1 MSKYSAE
8 DLTPSRVVSELNRFI
23 IGQENAKKAV
33 AVALR
38 NRWRRS
44 KITDEFLKKE
54 ITPKNILMSGPTGV
68 GKTEIA
74 RRLAEI
80 SDAPFIKVE
89 ATKFTEVGYVGR
101 DVESMIKDLVKRAVS
116 EKKTK
121 ETEIVY
127 KKAEA
132 AAKEQLLDLLNVP
145 NPEKLPKDTPDF
157 EEKYKRQNEYRKK
170 MAEKLEA
177 GKLDGKNVSIPVKPS
192 SPIPVLEIVGGSGGI
207 EEIDSMIKDMMSNIF
222 QHDNS
227 KNGKKEKTMNVSE
240 AFSYILQNE
249 AEKMLDHDK
258 IVREALDWVENEG
271 IIFIDEIDK
280 IIASGSSNGPDV
292 SREGVQRDILPI
304 VEGCTVNTKYG
315 PVKTDH
321 ILFIAAGAFHMNSP
335 EDLIPELQG
344 RFPIKARLMSLSKND
359 FVKILSETENSL
371 PIQYTELL
379 KSENITLNFTASGIE
394 EIAKIA
400 FEENNTTQDIGA
412 RRLQAVMENLFEEI
426 SFSAPDKKGSKIKVD
441 KAYVSKYYKSAKEN
455 EKLSSYII

>member
-1 MSKYSAE
+1 M
-8 DLTPSRVVSELNRFI
+8 TPIRVVSELNRFI
-23 IGQENAKKAV
+23 IGQEEAKKAV

-44 KITDEFLKKE
+44 KITNEFLKKE

-80 SDAPFIKVE
+80 SDAPFLKVE

-101 DVESMIKDLVKRAVS
+101 DVESMIKDLVKRAVN

-121 ETEIVY
+121 ETELVY

-132 AAKEQLLDLLNVP
+132 TAKEQLLDLLNVP
-145 NPEKLPKDTPDF
+145 NPDKLPKDTEDF
-157 EEKYKRQNEYRKK
+157 DEKYKRQSEYRKK
-170 MAEKLEA
+170 MEDKLAA
-177 GKLDGKNVSIPVKPS
+177 GKLDEKNVSIPFTPRPTI
-192 SPIPVLEIVGGSGGI
+192 PIFEVVGGSGGI
-207 EEIDSMIKDMMSNIF
+207 EEIDSMIKDMMSSILAP
-222 QHDNS
+222 DNQ
-227 KNGKKEKTMNVSE
+227 KKGKKEKKMTVAE
-240 AFSYILQNE
+240 AFTYIVQSE
-249 AEKMLDHDK
+249 AEKLLDHDK
-258 IVREALDWVENEG
+258 IVKEALEWVENDG

-321 ILFIAAGAFHMNSP
+321 ILFIAAGAFHINSP

-344 RFPIKARLMSLSKND
+344 RFPIKARLMSLSKDD

-379 KSENITLNFTASGIE
+379 KSENITLNFTSSGIE
-394 EIAKIA
+394 EIAQIA
-400 FEENNTTQDIGA
+400 FEENSTTQDIGA
-412 RRLQAVMENLFEEI
+412 RRLQSVMENLFEEL
-426 SFSAPDKKGSKIKVD
+426 SFSAPEKKGSKIKVD
-441 KAYVSKYYKSAKEN
+441 KAYVNKCYKSAKEN
-455 EKLSSYII
+455 EKLANYII